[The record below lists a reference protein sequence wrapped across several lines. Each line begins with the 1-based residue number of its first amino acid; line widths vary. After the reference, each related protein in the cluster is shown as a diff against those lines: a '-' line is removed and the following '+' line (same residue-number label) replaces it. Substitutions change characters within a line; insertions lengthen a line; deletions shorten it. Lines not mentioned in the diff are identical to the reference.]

1 MPSSGFQFA
10 APPLT
15 YLVKRLIIVLV
26 CAYVAQLVLRTWLP
40 VVEVLALSPGQPWVW
55 QLLTYPLV
63 NNSDPFSVLF
73 GMLMLWFGLSPFE
86 LAHGTRRAVQLCLV
100 VTLGAS
106 VPADALGFVLSPAY
120 PLWGASP
127 LYLGGF
133 TASAWQYRNHRL
145 SFFGILPMT
154 GLQFLLLLL
163 GLSVVGFLYNRN
175 ATALVADLGAM
186 AAALGFMRWLDRP
199 APRKPSRRP
208 AARPS
213 GFKVIQG
220 GGQDDRPKWL
230 N

>member
-1 MPSSGFQFA
+1 VPSSGFQFA

-26 CAYVAQLVLRTWLP
+26 CAYVAQLIVRTWLP

-55 QLLTYPLV
+55 QLLTYVLV
-63 NNSDPFSVLF
+63 NNSDPLSVLF

-86 LAHGTRRAVQLCLV
+86 IAHGTRRAAQLCV
-100 VTLGAS
+100 VVALGAS
-106 VPADALGFVLSPAY
+106 VPADLLGFVLSPAY

-133 TASAWQYRNHRL
+133 AASAWQYRSHRI

-154 GLQFLLLLL
+154 GKQFLLLLL
-163 GLSVVGFLYNRN
+163 GLSVVGYLYNRN

-199 APRKPSRRP
+199 APRKPPRRP